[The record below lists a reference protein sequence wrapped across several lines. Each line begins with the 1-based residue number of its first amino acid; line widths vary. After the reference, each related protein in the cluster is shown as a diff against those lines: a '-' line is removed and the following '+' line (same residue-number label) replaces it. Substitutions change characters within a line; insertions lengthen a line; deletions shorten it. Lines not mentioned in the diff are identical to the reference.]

1 MNRKEDTVFCYYAHN
16 SVWTCELG
24 YGADTMF
31 HRTYSLFVFYFI
43 FLGLVVMGRHKCEV
57 IACLSSQ
64 TQCELIAI
72 FCTEF
77 MANKFD

>member
-31 HRTYSLFVFYFI
+31 HRTYFLFYDSSVKESKYGI
-43 FLGLVVMGRHKCEV
+43 MGMIMLQKVTHQRQDNTCSIK
-57 IACLSSQ
+57 LLDKQ
-64 TQCELIAI
+64 KQ
-72 FCTEF
+72 
-77 MANKFD
+77 

>member
-31 HRTYSLFVFYFI
+31 HRTYFLFV
-43 FLGLVVMGRHKCEV
+43 
-57 IACLSSQ
+57 
-64 TQCELIAI
+64 I
-72 FCTEF
+72 FCVFFAILYLYPSEF
-77 MANKFD
+77 TYNRQPALMIPGFSGLPVLYLYFFR